1 MVERA
6 FDGDTL
12 SKDEDKLLND
22 VITSCVP
29 TQEEVSG
36 LNISVAVVTLVVKPA
51 PYEYDEG

>member
-12 SKDEDKLLND
+12 PQDEDKLLND
-22 VITSCVP
+22 VIASCVP

-36 LNISVAVVTLVVKPA
+36 LNISVAVVTLVVKPV
-51 PYEYDEG
+51 PYEDAEG